1 MHLEKV
7 LKVEASIQDSL
18 NLRDQNLDS

>member
-1 MHLEKV
+1 ME
-7 LKVEASIQDSL
+7 DTL